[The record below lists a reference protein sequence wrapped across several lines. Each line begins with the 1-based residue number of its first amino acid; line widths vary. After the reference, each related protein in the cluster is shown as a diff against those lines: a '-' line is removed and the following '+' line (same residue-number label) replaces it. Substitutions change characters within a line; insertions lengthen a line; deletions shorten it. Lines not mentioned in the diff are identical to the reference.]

1 MYIFVVGFSNLRRM
15 NENMN
20 KITCVEWLENVKK
33 KIPITGTIF
42 ILLILKLRFLS
53 IDLIRVITLRI
64 FKDIY
69 HSASGIYQK
78 KILGHYLEKSNYKYI
93 WCTV

>member
-1 MYIFVVGFSNLRRM
+1 MIG
-15 NENMN
+15 
-20 KITCVEWLENVKK
+20 KCKK
-33 KIPITGTIF
+33 KYQLRVLFF

-64 FKDIY
+64 FKEIY

-78 KILGHYLEKSNYKYI
+78 KILGYYLEKSNYKYI